1 MKKLLALVLAVLMVV
16 TVFAGCASSDGSS
29 STADDQSSSAA
40 TNDDATSGDDT
51 ASDGP
56 YKFGYCA
63 MTMNN
68 PFFVYISDTAQAIVE
83 GNGDEYVT
91 TDPQMDQAKQIAGV
105 EDMVTQG
112 IDVLLLNPVDTK
124 GVRPALDACQEAG
137 VPIVN
142 FDADVYDTDMVA
154 SILVSNN
161 YKAGQVVGERVAQD
175 FPDGCT
181 IAIFDSP
188 TAKSTLDRV
197 QGFTDALN
205 ESGID
210 YKVVYQQ
217 DGKGDTQVTLG
228 LAENCLQ
235 ANPDVDVMFAGND
248 PSAMGCVAAC
258 EAAGKIGEVY
268 IYGVDGSPEG
278 KQAIK
283 EGKMHGTG
291 AQSPKSIAEQSVE
304 VAYKILADEEVEHD
318 IAVDVFLISPDNVDE
333 YGVDSWQ

>member
-29 STADDQSSSAA
+29 STADNGSSSSTADDGSSSA
-40 TNDDATSGDDT
+40 

-68 PFFVYISDTAQAIVE
+68 PFFVYISDTAKAIVE

-91 TDPQMDQAKQIAGV
+91 ADPQMDQAKQIAGV

-205 ESGID
+205 DSGIE
-210 YKVVYQQ
+210 YEVVFQQ

-258 EAAGKIGEVY
+258 EAAPSVFVLESDFF
-268 IYGVDGSPEG
+268 GV
-278 KQAIK
+278 
-283 EGKMHGTG
+283 
-291 AQSPKSIAEQSVE
+291 
-304 VAYKILADEEVEHD
+304 
-318 IAVDVFLISPDNVDE
+318 VF
-333 YGVDSWQ
+333 